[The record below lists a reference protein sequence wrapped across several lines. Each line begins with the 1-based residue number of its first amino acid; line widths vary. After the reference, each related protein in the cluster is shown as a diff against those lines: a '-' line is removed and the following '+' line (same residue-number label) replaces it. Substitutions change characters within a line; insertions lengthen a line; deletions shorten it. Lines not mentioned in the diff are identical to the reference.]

1 MMGTATRRA
10 WLAVGSLFAVATL
23 AFGTFQMVSL
33 VGRATETASSS
44 FDNVRHLTITNGAGS
59 VRLVAAP
66 GATTTTTV
74 RRTIDRRL
82 VRPSYHERMDGD
94 RLVLDASCDSAF
106 SSWCDVHLEVSVP
119 AGVDVDVSASG
130 GGIRADGLDAPLKL
144 RSSGGG
150 ITVVGGGSILDLDSS
165 GGGVRVDATRAGTVT
180 AHSSGGGVTITY
192 AAVPGTVDAR
202 SSGGGVTVEV
212 PDGLT
217 AYRVDASSSGGS
229 AHTLVRTDPTSDH
242 LITARSSGGGV
253 TVRYLS
259 AT

>member
-1 MMGTATRRA
+1 VIGTATRRA
-10 WLAVGSLFAVATL
+10 WLAFGSLAAVATL
-23 AFGTFQMVSL
+23 ALGTFQMVSL

-44 FDNVRHLTITNGAGS
+44 FDNVRHLVITNRAGS
-59 VRLVAAP
+59 VRLVAQPTASLL
-66 GATTTTTV
+66 V

-94 RLVLDASCDSAF
+94 RLLVDASCGGAF
-106 SSWCDVHLEVSVP
+106 SSWCDVRLDVSVP
-119 AGVDVDVSASG
+119 AGVDVDVSAAG
-130 GGIRADGLDAPLKL
+130 GSIRTDGLDAPLKL

-150 ITVVGGGSILDLDSS
+150 ITVVGGASNLDLDSS
-165 GGGVRVDATRAGTVT
+165 GGGVHVEASRAATVKAR
-180 AHSSGGGVTITY
+180 SSGGGVTVRY
-192 AAVPGTVDAR
+192 AVVPGTVDAR

-212 PDGLT
+212 PDGPT
-217 AYRVDASSSGGS
+217 TYRVDASSTGGS

-259 AT
+259 AP